1 MVFIGEKDRRGEE
14 EEKEEQEILTATFG
28 FFFLQRQMHICT
40 FEGGRCGVLTP
51 GCEKKEARAGRAT
64 KGRKKTICS
73 ADNCGGGG
81 DDGDGSCMTAKGRG
95 KKEGEYDVIVVAL
108 K

>member
-40 FEGGRCGVLTP
+40 FEGGWCGVLTP
-51 GCEKKEARAGRAT
+51 GCEKKRREREGQQRA
-64 KGRKKTICS
+64 
-73 ADNCGGGG
+73 
-81 DDGDGSCMTAKGRG
+81 AKN
-95 KKEGEYDVIVVAL
+95 YL
-108 K
+108 LC